1 MKVLY
6 ITLENL
12 SLHKGSVV
20 HVKEVVAGLR
30 RRGHR
35 VGLVASSFASVENA
49 DGFYNLEC
57 ASPTLRKRLRLRKQ
71 PYVIS
76 SLRLFVYL
84 FKILPR
90 YDLIYARDFHTVLI
104 ALIPRLL
111 YRKRLIYEINGIAS
125 EEMRLRGKTLG
136 NRIAVSLLRVAEG
149 IAVKS
154 SEKIISVTLQ
164 ISSYLKEEHNSP
176 SQKIAVVGNG
186 VNTEEFRPL
195 SKEGRV
201 DVWRREFGIAPD
213 DRIVMFV
220 GNIAR
225 WQGVEMLVDVAF
237 RILNKE
243 QGVKFIIVG
252 DGVLKDG
259 LAKRVS
265 ESGYE
270 RSILFTGMVDYSI
283 VPELIN
289 LADICV
295 APFISR
301 RNEKTGVSPLKVFEY
316 MACGKPV
323 IASRIE
329 GLEFLESEGAGRLT
343 TPGDTVSL
351 EESLRELL
359 ENPEERLNLGRRGL
373 SLVRGRFDWE
383 KRVTE
388 IENVLR
394 ELA

>member
-111 YRKRLIYEINGIAS
+111 YRKKLIYEINGIAS
-125 EEMRLRGKTLG
+125 EEMQLRGKTLG

-164 ISSYLKEEHNSP
+164 ISSHLKEEHNSP
-176 SQKIAVVGNG
+176 NQKIAVVGNG

-201 DVWRREFGIAPD
+201 DVWRREFGIAPG

-265 ESGYE
+265 ESCYE

-351 EESLRELL
+351 EQSLRELL